1 MIPFRKSINL
11 LGSLWVFYTKHREMT
26 ELDLPKGLVYVCD
39 DEPGLIRKRRG
50 RGFIYLDS
58 SGNKLRD
65 EEVINRIKTLAV
77 PPAWKDVWICSK
89 PNGYLQATGRDD
101 KKRKQYRYHPD
112 WEAYSNTTK
121 FSHIVDFA
129 DQLPELRRRYEKD
142 LKEREWSRTKV
153 LALAVALID
162 ELLLRV
168 GNSYYSKTNKTYGL
182 TTLRRKHVKFEKNG
196 VHISYT
202 GKKGSDRQ
210 LELTDNFLVPL
221 LKDCAELPGYNL
233 FRYKDEEGL
242 HDIDSDDF
250 NKYLNTHLENGLH
263 ISAKDFRTWGGTV
276 LCVSNAERAHEICA
290 ENERKK
296 LDTTLIRLVSKD
308 LGNSV
313 AICRK
318 YYVHPDVLE
327 YCVKHTKF
335 EPSKKSKKQYA
346 EFEPDEQMVLEILN
360 KQ

>member
-1 MIPFRKSINL
+1 
-11 LGSLWVFYTKHREMT
+11 MT
-26 ELDLPKGLVYVCD
+26 GLDLPKGLVYVCD
-39 DEPGLIRKRRG
+39 NDPGLLRKRRG
-50 RGFIYLDS
+50 RGFVYLDS
-58 SGNKLRD
+58 SGTKLTD
-65 EEVINRIKTLAV
+65 EEIINRIKTLAI
-77 PPAWKDVWICSK
+77 PPAWKDVWICIK

-101 KKRKQYRYHPD
+101 KLRKQYRYHPE

-142 LKEREWSRTKV
+142 LKDQEWSRNKV
-153 LALAVALID
+153 LALATALID

-168 GNSYYSKTNKTYGL
+168 GNAYYSRTNNTYGL
-182 TTLRRKHVKFEKNG
+182 TTLRRKHIKFKKSG

-202 GKKGSDRQ
+202 GKKGSERE
-210 LELTDNFLVPL
+210 LELADDFLVPL
-221 LKDCAELPGYNL
+221 LKECSEIPGYNL
-233 FRYKDEEGL
+233 FRYKDDDGL
-242 HDIDSDDF
+242 HDIGASDF
-250 NKYLNTHLENGLH
+250 NDYINIHLEGDKR

-276 LCVSNAERAHEICA
+276 LCVTNAARAHEICA

-296 LDTTLIRLVSKD
+296 IDTTLVRLVSQS

-318 YYVHPDVLE
+318 YYVHPDVLD
-327 YCVKHTKF
+327 YCVNHKTF
-335 EPSKKSKKQYA
+335 EPSKKSRKRYA